1 MYTKV
6 VRYKKYTNHASIL
19 IREPVRAFLTLLISC
34 VPPLLFVPPE
44 KMSLCLANKV
54 KTYK

>member
-6 VRYKKYTNHASIL
+6 VRYKKYANHASIL

-44 KMSLCLANKV
+44 KTSLSLANKV